1 MNSTLKAALTSTD
14 DLPETDQNRLAALF
28 SQFTAHLRD
37 QQSLDQDMQDP
48 VYRAD
53 VVAALKRGEADI
65 AAGRVSSGTDVLAR
79 SKARIKKL
87 YHRT

>member
-14 DLPETDQNRLAALF
+14 DLPEADQNRVAALI

-37 QQSLDQDMQDP
+37 QQSLNQDMQDP
-48 VYRAD
+48 AYRAD

-65 AAGRVSSGTDVLAR
+65 AAGRMSSGADVLAR

-87 YHRT
+87 HD